1 MAQNVTIQG
10 ASYTNVPA
18 VTLPKTGGGNATFT
32 DVTGTTAI
40 ASDVASGKVFF
51 DANGTQTTGTSSGG
65 GQVSGDKL
73 LLAEGT
79 YDVSDK
85 ATATYIYPM
94 LYRAYINT
102 GNDYWGFYND
112 SSTSFCFDVEYGK
125 TYTLKWDSTMS
136 GSMYRMAFV
145 KTTYGP
151 SYSSN
156 TANRRTT
163 YDSAGNQGIEFN
175 DSGNLPLYTF
185 TVTDADIKMCVIQIS
200 GDSAKWNNGQILAW
214 FKEIMTH
221 LTIIIE

>member
-1 MAQNVTIQG
+1 MSSIVIAG
-10 ASYTNVPA
+10 ATYPDVPSII
-18 VTLPKTGGGNATFT
+18 VPKSGGGYAEYTE
-32 DVTGTTAI
+32 
-40 ASDVASGKVFF
+40 
-51 DANGTQTTGTSSGG
+51 GG

-102 GNDYWGFYND
+102 GSDYWGFYND

-185 TVTDADIKMCVIQIS
+185 TVTDPDIKMCVIQIS